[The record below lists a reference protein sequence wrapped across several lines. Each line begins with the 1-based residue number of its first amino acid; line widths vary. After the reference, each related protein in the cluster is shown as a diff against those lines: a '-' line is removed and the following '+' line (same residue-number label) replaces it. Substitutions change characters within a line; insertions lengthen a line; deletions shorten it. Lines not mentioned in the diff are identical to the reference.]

1 MVRGCQKWQPL
12 ILLKCFIGFM
22 FQGYSGKKHHGF
34 IYLSSK
40 IFGVVYMA
48 VTKYLAGKGMACKKS
63 GDLEKNLVR

>member
-40 IFGVVYMA
+40 IFDVVYMA
-48 VTKYLAGKGMACKKS
+48 AAKYLAGRGMICKNKVVIR
-63 GDLEKNLVR
+63 KKI